1 MTKFRMNNIKI
12 SDRVTSEVVLL
23 NGWMDLDTPVVAQ
36 RRETARV
43 LGLQGAP
50 AESGMDPVRSRE
62 LSDFWLIST
71 CLIGMGPCRTR
82 SGHLTSQVH
91 EPFRVVGQ
99 QPEHLDPSYHSV
111 KQLQR

>member
-50 AESGMDPVRSRE
+50 AESGIDTVRSSTQGI
-62 LSDFWLIST
+62 LSDFQ
-71 CLIGMGPCRTR
+71 GFFG
-82 SGHLTSQVH
+82 G
-91 EPFRVVGQ
+91 
-99 QPEHLDPSYHSV
+99 
-111 KQLQR
+111 KQILKYS